1 MKSAKKIL
9 SLLLATLMLLGS
21 FAALISCAN
30 TGVDNESTRLV
41 LSSAELDGVF
51 NPFYATS
58 GPDMSIIGMTQIGM
72 LTTDKYGKP
81 AYGENEACVVLDY
94 ETVTETDAAG
104 NITYTTYYFVIKNGL
119 KFSDG
124 TPLTMR
130 DVLFN
135 LYEYLDPAYYG
146 SSTIYSTDIVGLKA
160 YRTQIPDSQ
169 EDEQEGFASSF
180 DVSAADRI
188 GRLVEILEVIYDE
201 RKNSSG
207 TIDSLTEAQMEQ
219 ELAVKMAEFVA
230 FAPEYGYDTI
240 VADYQLASKY
250 FKEELQED
258 YNNSRGTAEDIS
270 FTDKNNNKVTLTTD
284 TEAFLY
290 NEGLIQ
296 WNEDEYKFEYSL
308 GVDSKNWTEEQAIN
322 AIYTSKFPMNVPEV
336 VMYWNTANKLLTYF
350 SFLEQQ
356 AYFESIT
363 DKITSISGIKYANFT
378 EPVTVNG
385 VEYAVPTR
393 NEQGVVTNDTHEV
406 LSIKINKVDP
416 KAILNFGF
424 TVSPMNYYSSAEEI
438 EKFDYVENFGVKF
451 GNIEFQDSVIK
462 DPDKIGIP
470 VGAGAYKA
478 TTSTGDSSKVEAGT
492 FRANNVVYFERNDN
506 FMFDVKIKYV
516 NFQVVPTKNMLEALF
531 SGDVH
536 FVEPACKQEN
546 IDEIKNNAS
555 KGFASNAIMT
565 NGYGYIGINAE
576 KVPSLEVRQA
586 IMSAINTQYA
596 VDYYFGY
603 SHAIHRPM
611 TKASWAY
618 PTEKDEAGQYYAF
631 DSTGATIDTLLKKAG
646 YTKNSKGIYTNT
658 KTGDTCKYTFTIAGD
673 TTDHPAYQSMKIA
686 ADILNQH
693 GFDVE
698 VKTDINAL
706 KKLNNGDLS
715 VWAAAWGAGVDPD
728 MYQVYHKD
736 SEASSTLN
744 WGYRAILKNAGNKY
758 DRELAI
764 VEELSEI
771 IDKARETLKEEERKA
786 YYADALDMVMELA
799 VELPTY
805 QRSDLFAYNTNIIDE
820 TTLTPA
826 KDLTPFNSPMAK
838 LWEVGLNEKAGSAS
852 GNTVIIIIIVAAIVV
867 LAGAGVGVFFVMKSK
882 KAKAAAAE
890 QAFKGSVSTQTQMN
904 IGSETFTIDVTVT
917 KESMEEASEET
928 PKADGEEKD

>member
-1 MKSAKKIL
+1 MKSTKKIL
-9 SLLLATLMLLGS
+9 SLLLAALMLLGS
-21 FAALISCAN
+21 FATLISCAN
-30 TGVDNESTRLV
+30 TGIDNESTRLV
-41 LSSAELDGVF
+41 LSTAELDGVF

-81 AYGENEACVVLDY
+81 AYGKDESCVVLDF

-104 NITYTTYYFVIKNGL
+104 NITYTTYYFVLKKDI

-160 YRTQIPDSQ
+160 YRTQLPDDRES
-169 EDEQEGFASSF
+169 EQEGFLASF
-180 DVSAADRI
+180 DVNAADRI
-188 GRLVEILEVIYDE
+188 ARLVEVINEIYED

-207 TIDSLTEAQMEQ
+207 TIDSLTEAQMLQ
-219 ELAVKMAEFVA
+219 ELGVKMIEYKEFDEA
-230 FAPEYGYDTI
+230 YGTVVD
-240 VADYQLASKY
+240 DYQLASKY

-258 YNNSRGTAEDIS
+258 YNNSRGTAQDIS

-290 NEGLIQ
+290 NEGLIN

-308 GVDSKNWTEEQAIN
+308 GVGSKDWSEEQAIN
-322 AIYTSKFPMNVPEV
+322 ALYTSKFPMNVPEV

-356 AYFESIT
+356 AYFESVT
-363 DKITSISGIKYANFT
+363 DKITSISGIQYANRT
-378 EPVTVNG
+378 APVTVNDK
-385 VEYAVPTR
+385 EYAVPVL
-393 NEQGVVTNDTHEV
+393 NEKGQVTNDTHEV

-438 EKFDYVENFGVKF
+438 AKFDYTENFGVKF

-462 DPDKIGIP
+462 DPNKIGVP
-470 VGAGAYKA
+470 VGAGPYKA

-506 FMFDVKIKYV
+506 FMFDVKIKYI
-516 NFQVVPTKNMLEALF
+516 NYQVVPTKNMLEALF

-546 IDEIKNNAS
+546 IDQIKENAS

-618 PTEKDEAGQYYAF
+618 PAEKDEAGQYYKF
-631 DSTGATIDTLLKKAG
+631 DSTGETIDKLLKEAG
-646 YTKNSKGIYTNT
+646 YTKNSKGVYTNT

-673 TTDHPAYQSMKIA
+673 TTDHPAYLSMKNA
-686 ADILNQH
+686 ADILNAH

-706 KKLNNGDLS
+706 KKLNSGDLS

-736 SEASSTLN
+736 SEATSTLN
-744 WGYRAILKNAGNKY
+744 WGYRAILKNAGGKY

-764 VEELSEI
+764 VEELSDI
-771 IDKARETLKEEERKA
+771 IDRARETLVEAERKEF
-786 YYADALDMVMELA
+786 YSQALDMVMKLA

-820 TTLTPA
+820 STLTPA

-852 GNTVIIIIIVAAIVV
+852 SNTVIIIIIVAAIVV
-867 LAGAGVGVFFVMKSK
+867 LAGAGVGVFFVLKNK

-890 QAFKGSVSTQTQMN
+890 QAFKGNVSNQPDQTISESKN
-904 IGSETFTIDVTVT
+904 IVDTSSQAE
-917 KESMEEASEET
+917 
-928 PKADGEEKD
+928 EEKND

>member
-1 MKSAKKIL
+1 MKTTTRIFC
-9 SLLLATLMLLGS
+9 LLLAMMMLFGT
-21 FAALISCAN
+21 FTALTSCN
-30 TGVDNESTRLV
+30 VNGGNGVVVDNESTRLV
-41 LSSAELDGVF
+41 LSSSELDGVF
-51 NPFYATS
+51 NPFYSTS
-58 GPDMSIIGMTQIGM
+58 GPDGSIIGMTQIGM

-81 AYGENEACVVLDY
+81 AYGEDEACVVLDY
-94 ETVTETDAAG
+94 EAVTEKDGAD
-104 NITYTTYYFVIKNGL
+104 NIIYTTYYFVIKKDL

-160 YRTQIPDSQ
+160 YRTQLPDDRES
-169 EDEQEGFASSF
+169 EQDSFLASF
-180 DVSAADRI
+180 DVLADLRVE
-188 GRLVEILEVIYDE
+188 RLVEVIESIYDDH
-201 RKNSSG
+201 KTSSG
-207 TIDSLTEAQMEQ
+207 TVESIKEEQMLQ
-219 ELAVKMAEFVA
+219 ELAVRMAEYIEFDSQ
-230 FAPEYGYDTI
+230 YDT
-240 VADYQLASKY
+240 VVDDYKLASKY
-250 FKEELQED
+250 FMEELQQD

-270 FTDKNNNKVTLTTD
+270 FTDASGKKVTLTTD

-290 NEGLIQ
+290 NEGFIK
-296 WNEDEYKFEYSL
+296 WIEDEYRYDYSF
-308 GVDSKNWTEEQAIN
+308 GSDSKNWTEEHAIK
-322 AIYTSKFPMNVPEV
+322 AIYDSKFPMNVAEV
-336 VMYWNTANKLLTYF
+336 VNYWATASNLRTYF

-356 AYFESIT
+356 AYFESVT
-363 DKITSISGIKYANFT
+363 DKITSVSGIKYANFT

-385 VEYAVPTR
+385 TTYDVPTR
-393 NEQGVVTNDTHEV
+393 NEQGVVTNDTYEV

-424 TVSPMNYYSSAEEI
+424 TVAPMNYYSSAEEI
-438 EKFDYVENFGVKF
+438 AKFDYTENFGVKF
-451 GNIEFQDSVIK
+451 GNIEFQDAVIK
-462 DPDKIGIP
+462 DPAKIGVP
-470 VGAGAYKA
+470 VGAGPYKA

-492 FRANNVVYFERNDN
+492 FRANNVVYFERNEN

-546 IDEIKNNAS
+546 IDEIENNAS
-555 KGFASNAIMT
+555 KGFASTAVMT

-576 KVPSLEVRQA
+576 KIPSLEVRQV

-603 SHAIHRPM
+603 SHSITRPM

-618 PTEKDEAGQYYAF
+618 PTDADEGGQYYKF
-631 DSTGATIDTLLKKAG
+631 DATGANIEKIMKDAG
-646 YTKNSKGIYTNT
+646 FTKNSKGIYTDGT
-658 KTGDTCKYTFTIAGD
+658 HTCKYVFTIAGD
-673 TTDHPAYQSMKIA
+673 TTDHPAYLSMKTA
-686 ADILNQH
+686 ADILNAN

-706 KKLNNGDLS
+706 KKLNSGDLT

-744 WGYRAILKNAGNKY
+744 WGYRAILKNSGGKY

-764 VEELSEI
+764 VEELSDI
-771 IDKARETLKEEERKA
+771 IDKARETLVETERKA
-786 YYADALDMVMELA
+786 YYAEALDLVMELA

-826 KDLTPFNSPMAK
+826 PDLTPYNGPMAK
-838 LWEVGLNEKAGSAS
+838 LWEVGLKETDGTAAAGNNI
-852 GNTVIIIIIVAAIVV
+852 GIIVAVAAIVV
-867 LAGAGVGVFFVMKSK
+867 VAAAVVGVILVLKNKKTKVAAQPVKSIVTEAPVQET
-882 KAKAAAAE
+882 AK
-890 QAFKGSVSTQTQMN
+890 
-904 IGSETFTIDVTVT
+904 
-917 KESMEEASEET
+917 EEAPKET
-928 PKADGEEKD
+928 PKADEEKKDE